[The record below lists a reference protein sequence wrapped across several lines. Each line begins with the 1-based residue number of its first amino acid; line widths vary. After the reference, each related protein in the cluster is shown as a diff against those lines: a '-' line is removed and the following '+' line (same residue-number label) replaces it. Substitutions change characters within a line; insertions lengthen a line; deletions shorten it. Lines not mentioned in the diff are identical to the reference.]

1 MSKSPAKRIEYLEEI
16 IIGAAFLLKKLRAQ
30 YGSDF
35 SIGMDE
41 QTRACIKDCD
51 EVGLVN
57 MRRKNTQMRGPL

>member
-1 MSKSPAKRIEYLEEI
+1 
-16 IIGAAFLLKKLRAQ
+16 LRAQ